1 MSVGFLADFNGIPGR
16 VCVSV
21 GANTVPGPGDALS
34 GCSTSNQGAHT
45 ATSGDILW
53 ATRGDVCMATTISDD
68 LRDELEAFASS
79 GPRVT
84 WAPQRPTCV
93 TPRP

>member
-21 GANTVPGPGDALS
+21 GANTVPGPGDTLS

-53 ATRGDVCMATTISDD
+53 ATRADVCMARQSRMTYATS
-68 LRDELEAFASS
+68 LRPSLLAAR
-79 GPRVT
+79 G
-84 WAPQRPTCV
+84 
-93 TPRP
+93 